1 MHLRMAGIDAQI
13 AEIDQREQFSFTEK
27 QIRHILSHLMQEDG
41 VLGGVLLATC
51 NRTELYLSVTA
62 DSATFPEQLLCQYA
76 GDAAMTCPMMTLSDT
91 DAVMHLMEVSCGLHS
106 QILHEEQIVSQVKQ
120 AVTLA
125 RECYATDAILDTLF
139 RTAVSAGKAALTNV
153 VIPAPLSLSH
163 EAVRT
168 LEQAYGSLNG
178 LVCVVVGNGKMGQLA
193 AKLLVEHGCQV
204 FVTLRSYHHGETV
217 VPFGTIP
224 IPYEERFSK
233 IEGADIVLSA
243 TRSPHYTIT
252 AAQLKALHHLPH
264 WVLDLAMPRDVEE
277 SCREIPEIRF
287 RDIDDFSSGTK
298 ADAAALFALRE
309 TAQKY
314 AVEFLTWSRFRESI
328 PLIQTL
334 KQLAT
339 ERILHSTA
347 MDSYREMPRLAEIVQ
362 KTAEKTVDML
372 MGSMKSEITPEL
384 LQNCCEKMQERA
396 RLPAVHRRK

>member
-13 AEIDQREQFSFTEK
+13 AKIDQRERFSFTEK
-27 QIRHILSHLMQEDG
+27 QLRQILPELLREDG

-62 DSATFPEQLLCQYA
+62 DSTAFPEQLLCRYA
-76 GDAAMTCPMMTLSDT
+76 GETENVCPMVTLSDT
-91 DAVMHLMEVSCGLHS
+91 DAVMHLMEVACGLHS

-125 RECYATDAILDTLF
+125 RECHATDAILDTLF
-139 RTAVSAGKAALTNV
+139 RTAVSAGKASLTNV
-153 VIPAPLSLSH
+153 VIPVPLSVSH
-163 EAVRT
+163 EAVRM
-168 LEQAYGSLNG
+168 LEQAYGNLNG

-193 AKLLVEHGCQV
+193 AKLLVERGCQV

-217 VPFGTIP
+217 VPFGTMP

-233 IEGADIVLSA
+233 IDGADIVLSA

-252 AAQLKALHHLPH
+252 AEQLKALHRLPQ

-277 SCREIPEIRF
+277 SCRELSAVQF
-287 RDIDDFSSGTK
+287 RDIDDFSSGTQSDT
-298 ADAAALFALRE
+298 AEMLALQE
-309 TAQKY
+309 NAQKY
-314 AVEFLTWSRFRESI
+314 ATEFQTWCQFRESI
-328 PLIQTL
+328 PWMQTL

-339 ERILHSTA
+339 ERILHSTT
-347 MDSYREMPRLAEIVQ
+347 MDSYRDTPMLAEIVQ

-384 LQNCCEKMQERA
+384 LQSCCEKMQERA